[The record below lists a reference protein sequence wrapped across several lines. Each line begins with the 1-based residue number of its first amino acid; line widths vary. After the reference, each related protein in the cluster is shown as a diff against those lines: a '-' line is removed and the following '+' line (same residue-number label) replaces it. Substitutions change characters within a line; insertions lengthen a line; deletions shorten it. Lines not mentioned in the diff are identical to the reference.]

1 MVLIVAYGLTHVAKI
16 SKLTPSFKIMLIVI
30 IVIKNVRSTVL
41 KVSKIFLSKSVRR
54 RDTAIFRAV
63 SQKPPIIS
71 FEPHGQKSAFWHE
84 KKSGRAFNHLN

>member
-41 KVSKIFLSKSVRR
+41 KNSKIFYQKALDGETPQFSVLSVKSPNNF
-54 RDTAIFRAV
+54 I
-63 SQKPPIIS
+63 
-71 FEPHGQKSAFWHE
+71 
-84 KKSGRAFNHLN
+84 